1 MQAGYRVL
9 LGVMAVAMVGFGAG
23 GSVGADLASEFRE
36 PPLAMKSRPLWF
48 WNGPLA
54 KAGIEEQMRRSRD
67 ESGYYGFGILPSKGM
82 TPDYASKAFLDRYG
96 DALDQ
101 AARLGMK
108 MCLYDEYWFPSGS
121 AGGQLAAKYP
131 QHTAKRLDMH
141 EEDVQ
146 GPKSY
151 KKKVPPGTLMAA
163 VALRVDGATGPLTP
177 GPSPPRGEG
186 NDRGRAAGGEG
197 VSWAAKERI
206 DLARHVAGGELAWDV
221 PAGSWKVMLFVC
233 VRDGWDHV
241 DYLNPD
247 SVQRFIE
254 LTYQRFYN
262 RFPKH
267 FGTTI
272 DSAFYDEPTF
282 WTVQGGRMWTEG
294 FNRKFRAKHGF
305 DPAVYYPGL
314 WYDIGPETAA
324 ARNAL
329 FGLRAELF
337 AAGFV
342 KTINDWCRA
351 HRIQLTGH
359 VDQEEI
365 VNPVGLCG
373 DLIKAFKYQDIP
385 GIDQIFQYGRAS
397 KAYKLVS
404 SAATNYDR
412 PLVMTETY
420 GAMGKLKPPDLYR
433 EAMDQYAKGINL
445 MVPHAVWYEP
455 RSIIF
460 PPELS
465 YRHPLWGPELPAYN
479 KYVGRLNLLLQ
490 SGVPAAD
497 CAVLYPIAAL
507 QAGYRFGVG
516 KPYEGGIV
524 PDEADYM
531 DVGELLSLAVRRDFT
546 YLHPEVLDEKCT
558 VRGDAV
564 TLDNAASRQTYRVLI
579 VPGSKTI
586 AASNL
591 AKIKQFYDQG
601 GKVIAT
607 TQLPHRSAEFGQ
619 DDKVR
624 AAIRAIL
631 GVDPRQPVTGEL
643 AASNARGGKAY
654 FLPKP
659 SAESLSRVLDDA
671 LAVWDVKFVG
681 TPKPAGGNL
690 SYLHKI
696 REGRGLWFF
705 ANSSDTAVDV
715 PVTLRGRH
723 EVEAWDPHTG
733 AITPAAV
740 SHAVDSGQEVT
751 RLRLLLP
758 PVRSVFL
765 LERLPTRANK

>member
-1 MQAGYRVL
+1 MRSRILVPWC
-9 LGVMAVAMVGFGAG
+9 VIAVAL
-23 GSVGADLASEFRE
+23 VGACLGAAPAADLRSDFAE
-36 PPLAMKSRPLWF
+36 PPREMKSRPLWF
-48 WNGPLA
+48 WNGPLS

-67 ESGYYGFGILPSKGM
+67 ESGYAGFGILPSKGM
-82 TPDYASKAFLDRYG
+82 TPDYATAAFLDRYG

-131 QHTAKRLDMH
+131 QDTAKRLDVH

-151 KKKVPPGTLMAA
+151 NRKVPPGTLMAA
-163 VALRVDGATGPLTP
+163 VAMRQDT
-177 GPSPPRGEG
+177 
-186 NDRGRAAGGEG
+186 
-197 VSWAAKERI
+197 KQRI
-206 DLARHVAGGELAWDV
+206 DLARHVAGGELAWDA
-221 PAGSWKVMLFVC
+221 PAGNWKVMLFVC
-233 VRDGWDHV
+233 LRDGWDHV

-247 SVQRFIE
+247 SVKRFIE
-254 LTYQRFYN
+254 LTYQRFYD

-267 FGTTI
+267 FGATI

-294 FNRKFRAKHGF
+294 FNRKFRAKRGF
-305 DPAVYYPGL
+305 DPAVYYPAL
-314 WYDIGPETAA
+314 WYDIGPQTAA

-329 FGLRAELF
+329 FGFRAELF
-337 AAGFV
+337 ATGFV
-342 KTINDWCRA
+342 NSINDWCRA
-351 HRIQLTGH
+351 HGIQLTGH

-373 DLIKAFKYQDIP
+373 DLIKAFKHQDIP
-385 GIDQIFQYGRAS
+385 GIDQIFRYGRAS

-420 GAMGKLKPPDLYR
+420 GAIGNLKPPDLYR

-455 RSIIF
+455 HSIIF

-465 YRHPLWGPELPAYN
+465 YRHPVWGPELPAYN
-479 KYVGRLNLLLQ
+479 KYIGRLNLLLQ
-490 SGVPAAD
+490 SGVPVAD
-497 CAVLYPIAAL
+497 CAVLYPIATL

-524 PDEADYM
+524 PGEADYM
-531 DVGELLSLAVRRDFT
+531 DTGELLSLAVRRDFT

-558 VRGDAV
+558 VRGDTL
-564 TLDNAASRQTYRVLI
+564 TLDNATNRQTYRVLI

-591 AKIKQFYDQG
+591 AKIKQFFDQG

-607 TQLPHRSAEFGQ
+607 TRLPYLSAEFGQ

-624 AAIRAIL
+624 GAIRAIF
-631 GVDPRQPVTGEL
+631 GVDPQGAVAREA
-643 AASNARGGKAY
+643 AASSPRGGKAY

-659 SAESLSRVLDDA
+659 SAESLGRVLDDA
-671 LAVWDVKFVG
+671 LAVWDVKLGGV
-681 TPKPAGGNL
+681 PRLAGGNL
-690 SYLHKI
+690 SYLHKA
-696 REGRGLWFF
+696 RDGRGVWFF

-723 EVEAWDPHTG
+723 ELEAWDPHAG
-733 AITPAAV
+733 AIAPAAA
-740 SHAVDSGQEVT
+740 SHAVESGQAVT
-751 RLRLLLP
+751 RIRLALP

-765 LERLPTRANK
+765 LERLVH